1 MLQYCKLVPD
11 SFCTKFT
18 VFRWGIVYYDISF
31 DSENGIRAKPPGK
44 EIKGGHIMKRFTT
57 ALAAVM
63 VLTVFLSGCQIR
75 KTVRIDPNP
84 NLGASEAAAAGG
96 VSNKVR
102 KDPYAAEQIRIAYVA
117 HDLGTPNNQ
126 AWLEGI
132 QRECASWDNIQVSAF
147 NGESSAET
155 QVQIMGDI
163 INQHYD
169 AIILQCSDG
178 TALAPS
184 VAQAEESGIPV
195 ITLNLDADTVHSALV
210 MAVDYDAGRMAAD
223 KMAEQLGGSGKIGI
237 IQGVPGLHRTD
248 NLEQGFRDTIANYS
262 GIEIV
267 EAQSASFEKETAI
280 TVMNSFL
287 QSHSDLA
294 GVFCIN
300 DAMAEGAALAAESAG
315 KGGQL
320 VIWGADGEKDAL
332 AMIESGQMSGTIY
345 TNSWD
350 EGSTAAK
357 IALLMI
363 GSEYSYNVL
372 TRTPQV
378 IMEPIVATIE
388 TVGDIAAE
396 DRW

>member
-1 MLQYCKLVPD
+1 
-11 SFCTKFT
+11 
-18 VFRWGIVYYDISF
+18 
-31 DSENGIRAKPPGK
+31 
-44 EIKGGHIMKRFTT
+44 MKRFLS

-63 VLTVFLSGCQIR
+63 ALTMILSGCQIQ

-84 NLGASEAAAAGG
+84 NLGATSAEGAGG

-102 KDPYAAEQIRIAYVA
+102 KDPYTADEIRIAYVA

-132 QRECASWDNIQVSAF
+132 QRECASWGNIKVSAF

-169 AIILQCSDG
+169 AVILQCSDG
-178 TALAPS
+178 TALAPA

-223 KMAEQLGGSGKIGI
+223 KMAEQLNNTGKIGI

-248 NLEQGFRDTIANYS
+248 NLERGFRETIANYS

-372 TRTPQV
+372 TQTPQV
-378 IMEPIVATIE
+378 IMEPIVATKE
-388 TVGDIAAE
+388 TVGEIAAE

>member
-1 MLQYCKLVPD
+1 
-11 SFCTKFT
+11 
-18 VFRWGIVYYDISF
+18 
-31 DSENGIRAKPPGK
+31 
-44 EIKGGHIMKRFTT
+44 MKRLIT
-57 ALAAVM
+57 ALATIMA
-63 VLTVFLSGCQIR
+63 LITLLGGCQIQ

-84 NLGASEAAAAGG
+84 NLGSTAATGEG
-96 VSNKVR
+96 VVSAKPR
-102 KDPYAAEQIRIAYVA
+102 KDPYTADQIRIAYVA

-132 QRECASWDNIQVSAF
+132 QRECGSWDNIQVSAF

-163 INQHYD
+163 INQGYD

-184 VAQAEESGIPV
+184 VAHAEESGIPV

-372 TRTPQV
+372 SETPQV
-378 IMEPIVATIE
+378 IMEPIVATAE
-388 TVGDIAAE
+388 TVGDIAEE